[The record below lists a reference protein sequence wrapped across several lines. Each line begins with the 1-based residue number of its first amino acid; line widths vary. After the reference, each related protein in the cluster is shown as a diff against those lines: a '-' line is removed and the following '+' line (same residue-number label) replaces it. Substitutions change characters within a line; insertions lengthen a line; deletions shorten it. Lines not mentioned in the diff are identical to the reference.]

1 MAFVWGEIQVGR
13 WLRVAMFG
21 IAAAVFGGGA
31 LGCLQVPKS
40 SVELS
45 TTVGRDIETAREAH
59 RNLAKALFARMKRD
73 VNRFVDGVYAP
84 YQIQVVLA
92 GQKAR
97 QTKGDRINLFST
109 IESALARPADGQAQT
124 DVLDMTQILVESIR
138 DDIEA
143 FRAERMK
150 GVLQQEAEV
159 MSAIDG
165 TYDQILRGN
174 AVVTAHLA
182 SIVKVNEVQDDL
194 LKRAGAKDLR
204 ELVGVKLSETSVKLG
219 QFVDKAKKVEGQ
231 IDDASPK
238 VEKLAKDFDALV
250 KGGK

>member
-1 MAFVWGEIQVGR
+1 MDSVLGKIATAR
-13 WLRVAMFG
+13 WSRNAILG
-21 IAAAVFGGGA
+21 IAIGVLGGGA
-31 LGCLQVPKS
+31 TGCLQVPKA

-84 YQIQVVLA
+84 HQIQVALA
-92 GQKAR
+92 GEKTAQANGNK
-97 QTKGDRINLFST
+97 DNLFSKMET
-109 IESALARPADGQAQT
+109 ALAHPADAQAQT
-124 DVLDMTQILVESIR
+124 DVLDMTQMLVESVR

-150 GVLQQEAEV
+150 GILQQESEV
-159 MSAIDG
+159 MAAIDG

-182 SIVKVNEVQDDL
+182 SVVKVNDVQDDL

-219 QFVDKAKKVEGQ
+219 QFVDKAKKVEGK
-231 IDDASPK
+231 IDEAKPK
-238 VEKLAKDFDALV
+238 VEKLAKELDALV
-250 KGGK
+250 KGKP